1 MTSRVTLPL
10 NEQLCFAM
18 YCAANSITR
27 LYRPILEPYGLT
39 YAQYVVML
47 AVWHGGKMRMGNLS
61 AETQFDSGTLT
72 PLVRK
77 LEEKG
82 LLQRASCPKDDRVK
96 FVELTHKGEDLER
109 RMSGVAQQMRCQMAL
124 TDEQIAYMRELSH
137 QLKLGFTDAEYVS
150 QRTARMK

>member
-27 LYRPILEPYGLT
+27 MYRPILEPFGLT

-47 AVWHGGKMRMGNLS
+47 ALWHGGKMRMGNLS

-77 LEEKG
+77 LEDKG
-82 LLQRASCPKDDRVK
+82 LLQRSACQNDDRVK
-96 FVELTHKGEDLER
+96 FVELTQAGADLER

-124 TDEQIAYMRELSH
+124 TDEQMASMRELSH
-137 QLKLGFTDAEYVS
+137 RLKLGFSDAEY
-150 QRTARMK
+150 QARRSAR

>member
-27 LYRPILEPYGLT
+27 LYRPILEPFGLT

-47 AVWHGGKMRMGNLS
+47 ALWHGGKMRMGSLS

-77 LEEKG
+77 LEDKG
-82 LLQRASCPKDDRVK
+82 LLLRRSCTNDDRVK
-96 FVELTHKGEDLER
+96 FVELTLPGEDLER
-109 RMSGVAQQMRCQMAL
+109 RMAGVAEQMRCQMAI
-124 TDEQIAYMRELSH
+124 TDEQIAYMRELAQ
-137 QLKLGFTDAEYVS
+137 QLKLGFTDAEYAA